1 MQSFWNVVNEVIDK
15 SDVLLEVVDAR
26 FIDDTRHAELEN
38 KIRKAGKKLIIVV
51 NKADLVQKE
60 TLEEYKKKI
69 RDIVFI
75 SAKEHLGTSY
85 LREAIYKAA
94 TARPV
99 FVGVVGYPNTGK
111 SSVVNVLKGKQA
123 AGTSRT
129 SGFTKGKQ
137 KVRIAKDLYLLDTPG
152 VIPYREEDELKH
164 VLIAVKNVQ
173 QIKEPDI
180 IAIKIIELFR
190 KENPRGFEDKYDVLI
205 QEDTEETIAAVAKK
219 MNKLMSGGRPDID
232 STSRKIIDDWQTGR
246 LKL

>member
-26 FIDDTRHAELEN
+26 FIDDTRHAELES

-60 TLEEYKKKI
+60 TLEDYKKKI
-69 RDIVFI
+69 KNIVFI

-180 IAIKIIELFR
+180 IAIKIIDLFR
-190 KENPRGFEDKYDVLI
+190 KSPRQFEDRYDVLI
-205 QEDTEETIAAVAKK
+205 KDDAEETIADIAKK